1 MALKDK
7 LVVRL
12 TAQERSEVESLVS
25 KGKHSAATLTRARIL
40 LKADAGRDEAWSD
53 EREKQKG

>member
-1 MALKDK
+1 M
-7 LVVRL
+7 

-53 EREKQKG
+53 ERIAEPRKRRL